1 MLVRARSRDDSPS
14 VSRRAVCF
22 VMCVMHFSRVGAPS
36 EIRSCCLFRSREVRE
51 SQLSGHA
58 FHGNP
63 SNAVHG
69 RRGRRAPS
77 PPARGTVRE
86 SAGRAW
92 PAARDFPGGGR
103 FFPERFRNFS
113 KRSLE
118 FFLNQF
124 FGAECARGLGHLENS
139 EIRNFSRT
147 SLEFFQTFAGI
158 FPKGVRNFSKLIS
171 DFFQRGPGI
180 FPGGFRRSPS
190 LVFGDSP

>member
-1 MLVRARSRDDSPS
+1 MLVRARSRDESPS

-58 FHGNP
+58 FQGDP

-92 PAARDFPGGGR
+92 PAARDFSGGVQI
-103 FFPERFRNFS
+103 FS
-113 KRSLE
+113 GEIPE
-118 FFLNQF
+118 FFQEE
-124 FGAECARGLGHLENS
+124 FGMFPKSIFWGGMRPRPRHLENS
-139 EIRNFSRT
+139 EIRNFSRM
-147 SLEFFQTFAGI
+147 SLEFFQTFSGI
-158 FPKGVRNFSKLIS
+158 FPKGVRNFSYEIS
-171 DFFQRGPGI
+171 DF
-180 FPGGFRRSPS
+180 
-190 LVFGDSP
+190 V